1 MGQVIVLDDGGHLD
15 SFSNWVWKFIG
26 LVCCISMLGLCRWI
40 SLFGV
45 LIGFCGGCL
54 GAVDPHILIRGRF
67 WGWLSQLLSCCGE
80 HHGSILMLRSLAFVR
95 GRLCPSLAYRYQA
108 LAAAKKHRRCN
119 GSVSMPS
126 KCGGGLW
133 PILLFLVVCCR
144 IGEAAVP
151 GPTDHVRLGVCNPGG
166 ISSKAA
172 LFALQEADA
181 WVVSETHLTSIGLRA
196 FRKELVAL
204 SSPFKWIV
212 HSKPVAPR
220 SEVSA
225 VGKWSGVAVIGKCPT
240 RPIVRQWT
248 DAQHD
253 SCRIVAASS
262 FCRGLWITGVGVY
275 GCPVGPT
282 HPHARASTESL
293 LDLAVQRVQQSVG
306 CRYVA
311 GDWNGNHTDFKA
323 IEKLRS
329 MGWVDVQDLNFRAW
343 GVHPAPTCR
352 GCTRRDYLYVSPEL
366 VSRFVSC
373 RVDDVAWSDHSSLVA
388 EFVGSGLPD
397 VRRLWPVPSPLDW
410 DSTVTYPVEDFES
423 GIDLQHSYR
432 NLWKLREAGA
442 VRLAR
447 GKGIEVLPSQ
457 LGRGSRV
464 APVPCKSVPAPLRT
478 ARQGEVEPKFLGYF
492 CFMSTGSNNF
502 VGCKAIV
509 VLLEPLFRHS
519 PNRVMPIPCGL
530 PSSRLLDLSQIS
542 PHGGVTG
549 YKLWVMS

>member
-1 MGQVIVLDDGGHLD
+1 
-15 SFSNWVWKFIG
+15 
-26 LVCCISMLGLCRWI
+26 MLG
-40 SLFGV
+40 
-45 LIGFCGGCL
+45 
-54 GAVDPHILIRGRF
+54 
-67 WGWLSQLLSCCGE
+67 
-80 HHGSILMLRSLAFVR
+80 SLAFSRGHLGSSMAFEMLNFNLASVTNEVPKLDPRKSPKEAPKPAFWTRKLGLAGVR
-95 GRLCPSLAYRYQA
+95 CLQTKLERHLEIRHSESQA
-108 LAAAKKHRRCN
+108 FVAAKKHNRCIRPVL
-119 GSVSMPS
+119 SLSSMCS
-126 KCGGGLW
+126 GGLW
-133 PILLFLVVCCR
+133 QILLFLIVCCR

-204 SSPFKWIV
+204 ASPFKWVV

-220 SEVSA
+220 SEVSS

-240 RPIVRQWT
+240 RPIVRNWT

-329 MGWVDVQDLNFRAW
+329 MGM
-343 GVHPAPTCR
+343 G
-352 GCTRRDYLYVSPEL
+352 
-366 VSRFVSC
+366 
-373 RVDDVAWSDHSSLVA
+373 
-388 EFVGSGLPD
+388 
-397 VRRLWPVPSPLDW
+397 
-410 DSTVTYPVEDFES
+410 
-423 GIDLQHSYR
+423 
-432 NLWKLREAGA
+432 
-442 VRLAR
+442 
-447 GKGIEVLPSQ
+447 
-457 LGRGSRV
+457 
-464 APVPCKSVPAPLRT
+464 
-478 ARQGEVEPKFLGYF
+478 
-492 CFMSTGSNNF
+492 
-502 VGCKAIV
+502 
-509 VLLEPLFRHS
+509 RHS
-519 PNRVMPIPCGL
+519 RP
-530 PSSRLLDLSQIS
+530 
-542 PHGGVTG
+542 
-549 YKLWVMS
+549 